1 MGGRGVEVHSL
12 LYDQALD
19 ETGTVDTAGLTD
31 SDTES
36 MGEQQQQ
43 QHWDQEALR
52 REMEEIAD
60 ISGKVLEVHSVA
72 PGQKAERVT
81 RELHE
86 NCDGIN
92 NNIG

>member
-1 MGGRGVEVHSL
+1 M

-43 QHWDQEALR
+43 QQWDQEASR
-52 REMEEIAD
+52 KEMEEMAG
-60 ISGKVLEVHSVA
+60 ISDEVLEVHGVA
-72 PGQKAERVT
+72 PGRKAEGVT
-81 RELHE
+81 RVLYE
-86 NCDGIN
+86 NCDGVN